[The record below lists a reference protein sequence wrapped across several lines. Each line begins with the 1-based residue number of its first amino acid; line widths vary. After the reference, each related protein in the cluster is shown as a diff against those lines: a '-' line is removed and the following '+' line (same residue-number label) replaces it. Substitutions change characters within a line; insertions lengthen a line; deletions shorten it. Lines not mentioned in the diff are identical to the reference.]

1 MKSQFFDGEIM
12 LNPYFWTIWTAQKF
26 VPLVARWHNK
36 DPLIWEKKNS
46 PISGWLKQL
55 EPWQQLPIFA
65 GQNYESNNYDQ
76 QFLVNSG

>member
-26 VPLVARWHNK
+26 VPWLHGGTTRIHSFG
-36 DPLIWEKKNS
+36 KKNS